1 MEKNKT
7 LDLIEQVL
15 VYVSLILGL
24 ASIIY
29 IFTPIF
35 HHIIQIFCFFGYY
48 FNISLSVILIFFLWV
63 ANIGLGKG
71 HFSLPTDLDKSER
84 KVRIR
89 ISLFLILLII
99 ALLLF
104 GNFIKLSSLPTC

>member
-7 LDLIEQVL
+7 LDLIEQIL
-15 VYVSLILGL
+15 VYVVLILGL
-24 ASIIY
+24 SSIIY

-35 HHIIQIFCFFGYY
+35 HHIIQIFCFFGYH
-48 FNISLSVILIFFLWV
+48 FNITLSVILTFFLWI

-71 HFSLPTDLDKSER
+71 QFSLPTDLDNSGR
-84 KVRIR
+84 KFRIK
-89 ISLFLILLII
+89 ISLFLILLIT

-104 GNFIKLSSLPTC
+104 GEVIKLSSSSNC